1 MRSLGLLRLVIGF
14 LAVLFALSINAF
26 GQSGPCTL
34 TVTPASGFSPLNV
47 SATASCDPQSGFFLQ
62 AIDWRDGNQDPFPPG
77 QTSGSLTHTYAT
89 PSSYFVGLSAA
100 NATGTQTFANQN
112 VTVDTPVA
120 CKLAMNPSRGAAPL
134 KSTATGIC
142 SSVNATVTS
151 VTVDFGDGSPQS
163 SVNGSS
169 ITASN
174 TYTQLGQFT
183 TTITGKDANGQT
195 GSRFQL
201 VNVTATPPTLPTA
214 PVNGDLYVRS

>member
-34 TVTPASGFSPLNV
+34 TVTPASGFAPLNV

-120 CKLAMNPSRGAAPL
+120 CKLAMNPSRRAAHLSRLQPESAAPSMRPL
-134 KSTATGIC
+134 PASPLTLATEVPNRRSMAAALLPAIPTR
-142 SSVNATVTS
+142 N
-151 VTVDFGDGSPQS
+151 
-163 SVNGSS
+163 
-169 ITASN
+169 
-174 TYTQLGQFT
+174 
-183 TTITGKDANGQT
+183 
-195 GSRFQL
+195 L
-201 VNVTATPPTLPTA
+201 VNLLQPSRGKTRM
-214 PVNGDLYVRS
+214 VRLEADFSWST